1 LGQLEVHVAPTIQ
14 VPAAYYEAMKLS
26 GGMGPFSG
34 FAESFKDISGM
45 ALKQVSSLKML
56 GSVIRTT
63 SVATKVTDSR
73 GLQM

>member
-1 LGQLEVHVAPTIQ
+1 
-14 VPAAYYEAMKLS
+14 MKLS

-34 FAESFKDISGM
+34 FAESFKDIKGM